1 MFKEKFSE
9 MVSAVG
15 SMKMRTK
22 IISGIVI
29 VLLLLT
35 MGIGINALVK
45 AGGDDMND
53 KIIQENIKTAQKQEK
68 KAKVEKKKAKDELE
82 DAKSEEA
89 KAKEEL
95 AEAQKSGDTARIQKA
110 QERVQRAT
118 QVVQTAKN
126 NYTSA
131 SQSVTNASNAVTEA
145 KKPPKTG
152 NTGKADNGKTKKKVW
167 IVDSPAK
174 PAVKE
179 KGHWDKKL
187 VKEATTTTTYEDGM
201 AHYYYVDW
209 KDQSGSHRQKFYA
222 KDYGNEESSAA
233 NQAAYAARDTYKE
246 NLTFRLVAL
255 DDENY
260 DKGVDTNYSATIY
273 FGDDYDY
280 IKIPK
285 TTTTPAEYKDVWVV
299 DVPAKPAV
307 PEKGHWEYR

>member
-53 KIIQENIKTAQKQEK
+53 KVIQENIKTAQKQEK

-89 KAKEEL
+89 KAKKEL
-95 AEAQKSGDTARIQKA
+95 AEAQKSGDTEKIQQAQARV
-110 QERVQRAT
+110 ERAT
-118 QVVQTAKN
+118 QIVQTAKN

-131 SQSVTNASNAVTEA
+131 SKSVTNVSNAVTEA

-179 KGHWDKKL
+179 KGHWEKKL

-201 AHYYYVDW
+201 ARYYFVDW
-209 KDQSGSHRQKFYA
+209 NDASGYHKQKFYVHN
-222 KDYGNEESSAA
+222 YGDEES
-233 NQAAYAARDTYKE
+233 QAAHNAAYSARDAYE
-246 NLTFRLVAL
+246 DSLFDRLIAI
-255 DDENY
+255 DEANF
-260 DKGVDTNYSATIY
+260 DKGIDTTYS
-273 FGDDYDY
+273 GSVHVGEDYDY
-280 IKIPK
+280 IKVPK

-299 DVPAKPAV
+299 DAPAKPAV